1 MMELAPINLT
11 LPNVVVGW
19 REEAVAFANKKNY
32 HLIVNDTQRPFV
44 HIFRNEDVKSEWYRN
59 IFELGMKSKLP
70 VPFDIQT
77 IALEDGKVKVITRQ
91 NTKIMIDFQFVHVFD
106 LENCYGFGL
115 DQVIN
120 DHVVTDFFDIS
131 AGSKLGRDIV
141 IKPRDSFVKEFKT
154 VPTNRVD
161 HNSTGDFKDFVATSI
176 ISDKDIRGFD
186 FSETVV
192 RLVLERKLKK
202 LEIKQPNGRSLKIKH
217 SHRHSMKN
225 DFHFNKVDDID
236 DRIIVHERN

>member
-1 MMELAPINLT
+1 MMELTPINLT
-11 LPNVVVGW
+11 LPNVVIGW
-19 REEAVAFANKKNY
+19 REEAVEFANKKNY

-70 VPFDIQT
+70 VPFDVQT

-91 NTKIMIDFQFVHVFD
+91 NTKILIDFQFVHVFD

-131 AGSKLGRDIV
+131 AGSALDRDW
-141 IKPRDSFVKEFKT
+141 ET
-154 VPTNRVD
+154 ENR
-161 HNSTGDFKDFVATSI
+161 SRF
-176 ISDKDIRGFD
+176 
-186 FSETVV
+186 
-192 RLVLERKLKK
+192 
-202 LEIKQPNGRSLKIKH
+202 
-217 SHRHSMKN
+217 
-225 DFHFNKVDDID
+225 
-236 DRIIVHERN
+236 

>member
-11 LPNVVVGW
+11 LPNVVIGW
-19 REEAVAFANKKNY
+19 SEEAVAFANKKNY
-32 HLIVNDTQRPFV
+32 HLIVNDTQRPFM

-77 IALEDGKVKVITRQ
+77 VAMEAGNIKVITKQ
-91 NTKIMIDFQFVHVFD
+91 NTKILIDFKFVHVFD
-106 LENCYGFGL
+106 LENCRGFGL
-115 DQVIN
+115 DQIIN
-120 DHVVTDFFDIS
+120 DHVVTDLFDIT
-131 AGSKLGRDIV
+131 AGSRLSRDII
-141 IKPRDSFVKEFKT
+141 IKPHNSFVKEFRT
-154 VPTNRVD
+154 VRSNRID
-161 HNSTGDFKDFVATSI
+161 RNTTGDFKDFIAKSI

-202 LEIKQPNGRSLKIKH
+202 LEIKQHNGRSLKIEH
-217 SHRHSMKN
+217 NHRHSMKN
-225 DFHFNKVDDID
+225 TFHFDKVEDID